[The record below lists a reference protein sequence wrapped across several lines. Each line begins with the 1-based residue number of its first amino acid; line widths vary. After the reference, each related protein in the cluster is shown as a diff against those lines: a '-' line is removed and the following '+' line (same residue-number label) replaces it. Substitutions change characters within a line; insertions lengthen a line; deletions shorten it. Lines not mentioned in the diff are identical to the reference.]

1 MLTRCFRS
9 TQFIRDHAETSLCRL
24 SLAHVRPLNWKA
36 AAPPIPNFPAQPT
49 SLPRLPD
56 LDLSTILQRLKTSL
70 LPLAHSE
77 AEFADAARKIDAFGS
92 HAGSG
97 TILQS
102 RLMQR
107 ANERKH

>member
-1 MLTRCFRS
+1 MSSLTGSRAS
-9 TQFIRDHAETSLCRL
+9 TELESSCPSNTE
-24 SLAHVRPLNWKA
+24 
-36 AAPPIPNFPAQPT
+36 FPAQPT

-56 LDLSTILQRLKTSL
+56 PDLSTILQRLKTSL

-77 AEFADAARKIDAFGS
+77 VEFADAARKIDAFGS

-102 RLMQR
+102 RLLQR
-107 ANERKH
+107 ANEREH